1 METMFWVWLAV
12 IAISLIIEIVTLDLV
27 SVWFA
32 FGALIP
38 FILSAI
44 GGIAVEIQIAVFV
57 VVTALLIIFL
67 RKYAQKLLF
76 KNMNTKTNVDSLV
89 GKTYRLLEDTDFE
102 HIGSVK
108 VNDVVWTA
116 VSEDGSLL
124 KKGSLVEIVNV
135 DGNKLVVK
143 KSSKTENEEPAK
155 LEQEK
160 SKDESKDEIK
170 VESKDVTTDQADIE
184 ILTDTNIQSDLSI
197 DKVDIETE
205 SQEDK
210 GKDTNADDKKEGK

>member
-1 METMFWVWLAV
+1 MEAMFWVWLAI
-12 IAISLIIEIVTLDLV
+12 IAISLVIEIITLDLV

-38 FILSAI
+38 FILAAI
-44 GGIAVEIQIAVFV
+44 GGIAIEIQISIFV

-76 KNMNTKTNVDSLV
+76 KNMNAKTNVDSLV

-108 VNDVVWTA
+108 VNDVIWTA
-116 VSEDGSLL
+116 ISEDGKLL

-143 KSSKTENEEPAK
+143 KSSKAENEERNTK
-155 LEQEK
+155 DENTDKETIQEK
-160 SKDESKDEIK
+160 TDILEDKEDIDKKNEYTETNLSNNDNDLATKSQDEDNKNK
-170 VESKDVTTDQADIE
+170 VEV
-184 ILTDTNIQSDLSI
+184 
-197 DKVDIETE
+197 
-205 SQEDK
+205 
-210 GKDTNADDKKEGK
+210 DKKEGE

>member
-1 METMFWVWLAV
+1 MEAMFWVWLAI
-12 IAISLIIEIVTLDLV
+12 IAISLVIEIITLDLV

-38 FILSAI
+38 FILAAI
-44 GGIAVEIQIAVFV
+44 GGIAIEIQISIFV

-76 KNMNTKTNVDSLV
+76 KNMNAKTNVDSLV

-108 VNDVVWTA
+108 VNDIIWTA
-116 VSEDGSLL
+116 ISEDGKLL

-143 KSSKTENEEPAK
+143 KSSKAENEERNTK
-155 LEQEK
+155 DENTDKETIQEK
-160 SKDESKDEIK
+160 TDILEDKEDIDKKNEYTETNLSNNDNDLATKSQDEDNKNK
-170 VESKDVTTDQADIE
+170 VEV
-184 ILTDTNIQSDLSI
+184 
-197 DKVDIETE
+197 
-205 SQEDK
+205 
-210 GKDTNADDKKEGK
+210 DKKEGE